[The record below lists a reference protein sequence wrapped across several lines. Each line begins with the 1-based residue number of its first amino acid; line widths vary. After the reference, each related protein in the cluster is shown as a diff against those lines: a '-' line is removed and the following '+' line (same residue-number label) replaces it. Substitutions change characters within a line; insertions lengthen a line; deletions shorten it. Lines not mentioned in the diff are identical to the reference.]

1 MQRGVGNVNPMKMAK
16 CISELEKIY
25 GIRQGSANEKG
36 MNQHIGDGNNFAHQK
51 SQEDLAKQIG
61 IDQRQLQNYKKLN
74 ELIPELQSLVETG
87 VLKSTTENE
96 NRKDFSFS
104 EKMQWAEQLKEEYSK
119 IAKENQG
126 NRNDLT
132 SVPNGTNVRYDN
144 KIAQDVGLGSK
155 TTYRKAQYI
164 YENGNEDLIQQ
175 LDDEK
180 LSINKIIVLIKHYV
194 WSVVFF
200 ICLLCQNSV
209 KGGK

>member
-119 IAKENQG
+119 IAKENQANSTG
-126 NRNDLT
+126 GINPQLRQN
-132 SVPNGTNVRYDN
+132 SAKAE
-144 KIAQDVGLGSK
+144 KIRTDDKVSQDVGLGSRD
-155 TTYRKAQYI
+155 TYRKAKYI
-164 YENGNEDLIQQ
+164 YENGNNELIQQ
-175 LDDEK
+175 LDDEQ
-180 LSINKIIVLIKHYV
+180 LSINKIIVLYYHHV
-194 WSVVFF
+194 
-200 ICLLCQNSV
+200 
-209 KGGK
+209 